1 MSFFNKKIIL
11 FCTILF
17 LYSPLSSQS
26 AFPQGTSQGTTEM
39 NETVRNPI
47 VPNVSIE
54 ITEPQTGSEV
64 AFSVRLLL
72 IL

>member
-1 MSFFNKKIIL
+1 MSFFNKKIFL

-17 LYSPLSSQS
+17 LYFPLSSQS
-26 AFPQGTSQGTTEM
+26 TLPQGSSQGTTEM

-54 ITEPQTGSEV
+54 
-64 AFSVRLLL
+64 
-72 IL
+72 